1 MARVKPGSE
10 GSFAVLVGQ
19 GRQGG
24 RWVAVQWPRVN
35 RVLSPIDFILAML
48 ALFGIGLLIGIYW
61 PAAW

>member
-1 MARVKPGSE
+1 LWAKPDREIDG
-10 GSFAVLVGQ
+10 
-19 GRQGG
+19 
-24 RWVAVQWPRVN
+24 VAVQWPRVN